1 MKFRRIYWVT
11 EQFNEDGL
19 SEVTG
24 VFTSVPDL
32 LETGLGVTDRSQY
45 KAGFRITLCALD
57 SRGPSLI
64 TLTSTDFSD
73 CEDKLAPFVQ
83 SGEITEDEAARMK
96 AALS

>member
-1 MKFRRIYWVT
+1 MKFRRIYWVS
-11 EQFNEDGL
+11 EQFNEEGF

-32 LETGLGVTDRSQY
+32 IETGLGVTDRSKH

-57 SRGPSLI
+57 SRGPSLL

-73 CEDKLAPFVQ
+73 CEEKIAPYVQ
-83 SGEITEDEAARMK
+83 SGEITEDEAARLK
-96 AALS
+96 HALS